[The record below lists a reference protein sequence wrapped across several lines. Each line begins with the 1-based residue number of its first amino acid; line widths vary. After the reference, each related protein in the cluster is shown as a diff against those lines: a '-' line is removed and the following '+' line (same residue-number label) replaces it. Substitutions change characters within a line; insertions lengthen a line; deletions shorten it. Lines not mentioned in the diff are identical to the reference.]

1 MSRRKLGVRSRLLLS
16 VISIVA
22 LTLVIAVVGFYVFLG
37 QRLSSSATSLARS
50 TAAAELSSLELRAGR
65 LVAPDGPDEDTRGG
79 LVWVFAADGA
89 PLEQPRLP
97 QRLHA
102 IARSLA
108 TAPEGTRDLGESYR
122 FYALPVTATGTRYG
136 TVVAAVSL
144 EPYEQTA
151 RSALIGAGLLALVA
165 LVATA
170 LISRWVLGRALRP
183 VARMTRDASEWSEH
197 DLDHRFHVGE
207 PYDELTT
214 LASTF
219 DGLLERLSASLRR
232 ERRFTAEVSH
242 ELRTP
247 LAAIRGEAELLERRP
262 RSHADVQAAA
272 SVIGR
277 NADRMTRTIES
288 LLAAWR
294 TQAAG
299 GSGQSDIRDGVRL
312 AVETSR
318 PPASLRL
325 TLELPDQPLEVSAD
339 ADLVERML
347 QPLLDNALAHAR
359 TAIRVAIGRDDASAI
374 VVIDDDGP
382 GLADQDVERIFDPGV
397 RGDNAAAGPGA
408 GLGLALARRL
418 ARSAGGDVTAHPA
431 AAGATFQVRLPL
443 RPDRP

>member
-22 LTLVIAVVGFYVFLG
+22 LTLGIAVVGFYVFLG

-65 LVAPDGPDEDTRGG
+65 LVAPEGPDEDTRGG

-102 IARSLA
+102 VARSLA

-122 FYALPVTATGTRYG
+122 FYALPVTVAGTRYG

-144 EPYEQTA
+144 DPYEQTA

-219 DGLLERLSASLRR
+219 DRLLERLSASLRR

-262 RSHADVQAAA
+262 RSRADVQAAA

-277 NADRMTRTIES
+277 NADRMTRTIEA

-325 TLELPDQPLEVSAD
+325 TLELPEQPLEVSAD

-359 TAIRVAIGRDDASAI
+359 SSIRVAVGRDGPSAI
-374 VVIDDDGP
+374 VLVGDDGP
-382 GLADQDVERIFDPGV
+382 GLADQDVERIFDPGI
-397 RGDNAAAGPGA
+397 RGGNAAAGPGA
-408 GLGLALARRL
+408 GLGLSLARRL
-418 ARSAGGDVTAHPA
+418 ARSAGGDVTADPA
-431 AAGATFQVRLPL
+431 AAGAAFQVRLPL
-443 RPDRP
+443 RPDRA